1 MPRHRASV
9 LVDTNTVIEAHRT
22 GSWRA
27 LTGGYRV
34 ETVEDCVTETQTG
47 YQRRRPEQRID
58 LVELRQRLAAVHSVE
73 DLQRARLAIAAAGIA
88 LDVGEAALWAHTVSR
103 NDDWVL
109 CGPDRASLRC
119 GVRLGFRERLVALE
133 GLLDA
138 IGCRPR
144 GDLREAYRTRW
155 HRQRVADL
163 LLAER
168 NWSG

>member
-73 DLQRARLAIAAAGIA
+73 DLQRARLAIAAAG
-88 LDVGEAALWAHTVSR
+88 
-103 NDDWVL
+103 
-109 CGPDRASLRC
+109 
-119 GVRLGFRERLVALE
+119 
-133 GLLDA
+133 
-138 IGCRPR
+138 
-144 GDLREAYRTRW
+144 
-155 HRQRVADL
+155 
-163 LLAER
+163 
-168 NWSG
+168 